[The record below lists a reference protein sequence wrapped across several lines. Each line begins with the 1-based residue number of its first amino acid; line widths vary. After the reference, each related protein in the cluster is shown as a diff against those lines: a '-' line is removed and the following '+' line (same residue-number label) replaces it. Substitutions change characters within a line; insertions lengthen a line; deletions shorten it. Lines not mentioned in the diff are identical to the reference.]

1 MALVQIQEV
10 SLARPAAEEP
20 LLSCAITAP
29 GRAAASEAYA
39 LKFEGWAL
47 GRGAAAA
54 RVEFLHQGQVVR
66 ETPVCIPSPDILKRH
81 PRAAGAER
89 CRFSTMVG
97 LLTLPLEFEI
107 ELRAVLDDGNVAQV
121 GSVRGRRLP
130 LRSSFEPR
138 LQPLIV
144 TCLARTGT
152 TWLMRLLAEHP
163 AVVAYRGY
171 PLEVRELGYSLRMLR
186 VLSEP
191 ADFQPRAATDFADR
205 NALRV
210 GPNPGYYGRLA
221 YHPLIGHWFGR
232 TYVERLAAFCQ
243 QNVEDFYQVVAVV
256 QGQAEARYF
265 AEKLSA
271 WSQSAR
277 LAYELYPG
285 AREIVLVRDFRDMVS
300 SILAF
305 NAKRGYAAFGRES
318 VETDAAFVEHVR
330 NDVASLLHGW
340 KERAGSAH
348 LVRYEDLITRPVESL
363 RRTLEYLDIA
373 ASPEIIHGMI
383 ERAGQESD
391 AFIQHKT
398 IQDSKQS
405 IGRWRN
411 DLAPDLLAL
420 CQQSFGE
427 ALAEFGY
434 ASNA

>member
-10 SLARPAAEEP
+10 SLARPAAGEP
-20 LLSCAITAP
+20 LLSYAITEP
-29 GRAAASEAYA
+29 VRAGASEVYA
-39 LKFEGWAL
+39 LKLEGWAL
-47 GRGAAAA
+47 GRGATAA
-54 RVEFLHQGQVVR
+54 RVEFVHQGQVVR
-66 ETPVCIPSPDILKRH
+66 ETPVYIPSPDILKHH

-107 ELRAVLDDGNVAQV
+107 KLRAVLDDGNVAQV

-130 LRSSFEPR
+130 LRSGFEPR

-144 TCLARTGT
+144 TSLARTGT
-152 TWLMRLLAEHP
+152 TWLMLLLAEHP
-163 AVVAYRGY
+163 AVVAYRGF
-171 PLEVRELGYSLRMLR
+171 PLEVKELGYSLRMLG

-191 ADFQPRAATDFADR
+191 ADFQLRTDTDFA
-205 NALRV
+205 ALRV
-210 GPNPGYYGRLA
+210 GPNPGYFGRLA

-232 TYVERLAAFCQ
+232 TYVERLATFCQ
-243 QNVEDFYQVVAVV
+243 QNVEDFYQVVAAA
-256 QGQAEARYF
+256 QGQAQARYF
-265 AEKLSA
+265 AEKHPA
-271 WSQSAR
+271 WSQSAS
-277 LAYELYPG
+277 LACELYPG

-318 VETDAAFVEHVR
+318 VETDAAFVDR
-330 NDVASLLHGW
+330 LRGGVASLLHGW

-348 LVRYEDLITRPVESL
+348 LVRYEDLIARPVESL

-373 ASPEIIHGMI
+373 ASPEIINGMI

-391 AFIQHKT
+391 AVIQHKT

-427 ALAEFGY
+427 ALVEFGY